1 MPPLNTGQATTLLQR
16 QNALVMAKHIHVKVT
31 LPDESEK
38 QLEAAKTAR
47 LRAFRLA
54 KEAADRDAT
63 NREIATA
70 PPRRRRQL
78 NHPRS
83 SVS

>member
-1 MPPLNTGQATTLLQR
+1 M
-16 QNALVMAKHIHVKVT
+16 MAKHIHVKAT
-31 LPDESEK
+31 LPGEEEK

-54 KEAADRDAT
+54 KEAAARDAT

-83 SVS
+83 QVS